1 MILLKLQSI
10 SLHQQNHAGEIQPVS
25 LKIYGVIVTLVPEI
39 VMSSQNSPS
48 MYQNFK
54 VVPNCAFR

>member
-1 MILLKLQSI
+1 MIPIVKLK
-10 SLHQQNHAGEIQPVS
+10 
-25 LKIYGVIVTLVPEI
+25 KIGVIVTLVPEI

-54 VVPNCAFR
+54 VVSVYAFC